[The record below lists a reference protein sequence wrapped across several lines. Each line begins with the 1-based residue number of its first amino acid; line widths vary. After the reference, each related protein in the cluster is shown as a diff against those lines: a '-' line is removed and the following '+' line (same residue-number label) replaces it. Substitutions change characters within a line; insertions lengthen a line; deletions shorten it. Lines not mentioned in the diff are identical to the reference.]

1 MATFKGTLSLSSS
14 DLLSDALSFSTNTS
28 VTASHTTGL
37 ARAPI
42 TSTAVGTASGQ
53 VTLYTGDDYAAIAY
67 LYIKNTD
74 TTATDYIYVY
84 KDGGTDIWLKL
95 AGGDFAFLPL
105 VADDTLKAYATTNP
119 TVVSFKVT
127 MRDDHALGDGVGADG
142 IDGNADDSVGY
153 VDSVDGTV
161 TSTVQTKRANNGVVV
176 TAPSYTAVSNL

>member
-1 MATFKGTLSLSSS
+1 MATLKPTLTLESTDLLTAELSLST
-14 DLLSDALSFSTNTS
+14 DTS

-84 KDGGTDIWLKL
+84 KDGGTDNWLQL

-105 VADDTLKAYATTNP
+105 IADDTLKAWATTSG
-119 TVVSFKVT
+119 TVVEWMV
-127 MRDDHALGDGVGADG
+127 VGTD
-142 IDGNADDSVGY
+142 
-153 VDSVDGTV
+153 
-161 TSTVQTKRANNGVVV
+161 Q
-176 TAPSYTAVSNL
+176 

>member
-42 TSTAVGTASGQ
+42 TSTAIGTASGQ

-74 TTATDYIYVY
+74 TTATDYIFVY

-119 TVVSFKVT
+119 TVVEWMV
-127 MRDDHALGDGVGADG
+127 VGTD
-142 IDGNADDSVGY
+142 
-153 VDSVDGTV
+153 
-161 TSTVQTKRANNGVVV
+161 Q
-176 TAPSYTAVSNL
+176 

>member
-1 MATFKGTLSLSSS
+1 MATLKPTLTLESTDLLTAELSL
-14 DLLSDALSFSTNTS
+14 STNTS

-42 TSTAVGTASGQ
+42 ISTAVGTASGQ

-84 KDGGTDIWLKL
+84 KDGGTDNLLQL

-105 VADDTLKAYATTNP
+105 IADDTLKAWATTSG
-119 TVVSFKVT
+119 TIVEWMVV
-127 MRDDHALGDGVGADG
+127 
-142 IDGNADDSVGY
+142 
-153 VDSVDGTV
+153 GTD
-161 TSTVQTKRANNGVVV
+161 Q
-176 TAPSYTAVSNL
+176 

>member
-1 MATFKGTLSLSSS
+1 MATVTTKLTLTSA
-14 DLLSDALSFSTNTS
+14 DLLSQNLNIS
-28 VTASHTTGL
+28 VSKSASVSHTTGL

-84 KDGGTDIWLKL
+84 KDGGTDNLLQL

-105 VADDTLKAYATTNP
+105 IADDTLKAWATTSG
-119 TVVSFKVT
+119 TIVEWMVV
-127 MRDDHALGDGVGADG
+127 
-142 IDGNADDSVGY
+142 
-153 VDSVDGTV
+153 GTD
-161 TSTVQTKRANNGVVV
+161 Q
-176 TAPSYTAVSNL
+176 